1 MCEVIT
7 DRVTLRHGLHEVTRR
22 YIDTQRCVVLFTTQV
37 IFWYY
42 AIALMTSNTMLL
54 RRHAKYLILATTH
67 TVFWFLVGLL
77 FRTVWCVLFVAYI
90 VTGAVSRGH
99 VLMYGIMTFH
109 DQSIIYYV
117 DLRRRLRVYYTREPS
132 RRHHHQD
139 TQVYSRKQ
147 DSFIHSAEGILTCL
161 MWQ

>member
-1 MCEVIT
+1 MCGVIT

-22 YIDTQRCVVLFTTQV
+22 YIDTQRRVVLFTTQV

-42 AIALMTSNTMLL
+42 LMTWNTMLW

-77 FRTVWCVLFVAYI
+77 FHTVWCVLFVAYVI
-90 VTGAVSRGH
+90 TGAVSRGH

-109 DQSIIYYV
+109 DQNIIYMLTYGEGYV
-117 DLRRRLRVYYTREPS
+117 YITHVSQAGDITTKIRTCIVVNKTVLYT
-132 RRHHHQD
+132 
-139 TQVYSRKQ
+139 VLKV
-147 DSFIHSAEGILTCL
+147 F
-161 MWQ
+161 